1 MKKAKPAPFLRL
13 WEHDLGMLGEVR
25 ALCGVDE
32 AGRGPLAGNVV
43 AACVVL
49 DLGRPPIEGL
59 NDSKQLSAEE
69 REDLFERIRENA
81 LGFGIGECSPSEI
94 DKRNILIATFL
105 AMQRALDAM
114 SVKPDLV
121 LVDGNHSIPDITL
134 PQRCLVKGDG
144 LSASI
149 AAASILAKV
158 TRDRQMDDL
167 HVLHPEYGFATH
179 RGYATREHQA
189 AIQRL
194 GLTDYHRRSF
204 CLRDAEQLSL
214 FRE

>member
-1 MKKAKPAPFLRL
+1 
-13 WEHDLGMLGEVR
+13 
-25 ALCGVDE
+25 
-32 AGRGPLAGNVV
+32 
-43 AACVVL
+43 
-49 DLGRPPIEGL
+49 
-59 NDSKQLSAEE
+59 
-69 REDLFERIRENA
+69 
-81 LGFGIGECSPSEI
+81 
-94 DKRNILIATFL
+94 
-105 AMQRALDAM
+105 MQRALDAM